1 MSSKVRSFLQRCL
14 HYSHFMKIRY
24 FSPNLTKLAY
34 ADISWSTLSK
44 NKWINFGTW
53 KFLNLVSVGSS
64 SQNLL
69 VSIVIWRNG
78 EWYKMLQDLCKIPVH
93 WKTMQKE
100 AIITLKKNLS
110 LTMIKMNK
118 RIYISFTMKII
129 RSFLFSIDQRGARK
143 MNLFFYRGFVN
154 HNIKV
159 PPI

>member
-1 MSSKVRSFLQRCL
+1 MLFALFSLYENKVLF
-14 HYSHFMKIRY
+14 
-24 FSPNLTKLAY
+24 TKPYQASLCWHQLKY
-34 ADISWSTLSK
+34 LVK
-44 NKWINFGTW
+44 KQWINFGTW

-69 VSIVIWRNG
+69 VSIAIWRNG
-78 EWYKMLQDLCKIPVH
+78 EWCKIRHILYKIPAH